1 MAALWKAEEGEDRD
15 RWGRWLPGVVRE
27 GLSED
32 LACDQRIEGSQ
43 TVRMSGD
50 VPRWK
55 VPGRSHSEPR
65 KGGHALP
72 CSPIRGRQVGQK
84 GLRDGGEGR
93 GAVVW
98 GCAGGEADGGRLRKP
113 Q

>member
-1 MAALWKAEEGEDRD
+1 M
-15 RWGRWLPGVVRE
+15 VRE

-32 LACDQRIEGSQ
+32 VACDQRIEGSQ
-43 TVRMSGD
+43 TVRMFGD
-50 VPRWK
+50 VPKWN

-65 KGGHALP
+65 KGGHALL
-72 CSPIRGRQVGQK
+72 CSPIRGRQVVQEGMS
-84 GLRDGGEGR
+84 DGGEGR

-98 GCAGGEADGGRLRKP
+98 GCAGGEADRGLLSKP